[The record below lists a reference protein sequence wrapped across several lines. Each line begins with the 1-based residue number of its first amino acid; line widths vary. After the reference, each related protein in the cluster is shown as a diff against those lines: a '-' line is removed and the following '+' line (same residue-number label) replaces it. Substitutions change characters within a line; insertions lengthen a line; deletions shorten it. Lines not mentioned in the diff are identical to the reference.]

1 MPEIT
6 AMLPGW
12 IVVPATAMSEGDEVK
27 VWPAVVKVMALD
39 RLLELN
45 SELGAAGMATVEL
58 LPMTRPEEPTKTS
71 VLSMV
76 TCGPFWERVV
86 PT

>member
-12 IVVPATAMSEGDEVK
+12 IVVPATAMSEGGEVK

>member
-1 MPEIT
+1 
-6 AMLPGW
+6 
-12 IVVPATAMSEGDEVK
+12 
-27 VWPAVVKVMALD
+27 MALD
-39 RLLELN
+39 TLSELD

-76 TCGPFWERVV
+76 TCGLFWERVV
-86 PT
+86 PA